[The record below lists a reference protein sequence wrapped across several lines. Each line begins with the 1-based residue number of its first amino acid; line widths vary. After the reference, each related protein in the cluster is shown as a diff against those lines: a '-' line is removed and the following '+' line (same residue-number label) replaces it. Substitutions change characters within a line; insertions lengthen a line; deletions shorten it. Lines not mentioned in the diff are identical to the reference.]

1 MNIKLSMLDTRVRNH
16 LYAHGSITDQVGLH
30 LGMKFVE
37 QALTDP
43 AIKRAARR
51 YDFTSEDLEGAYIAM
66 IECLANPC
74 IKLIPNPAI
83 PPMLVATLVFKDL
96 SRLESF
102 LGEVHRKFTPG
113 ITAEGRRLMIVETA
127 HDLAHQ
133 IWNTNT
139 MEQGEAP
146 FHVDPTGTG
155 LSSAGG
161 CLGALLFGITAPLC
175 YCFATRP
182 GR

>member
-1 MNIKLSMLDTRVRNH
+1 MNIKLSMLDTRLRNH
-16 LYAHGSITDQVGLH
+16 LYSNGSITDQIGLQ
-30 LGMKFVE
+30 LGIKFVD

-43 AIKRAARR
+43 TIKGAARQ
-51 YDFTSEDLEGAYIAM
+51 YDFTSEDLGVAYIAM

-74 IKLIPNPAI
+74 IKLVPNPTI

-102 LGEVHRKFTPG
+102 LGAVHRKCTPG
-113 ITAEGRRLMIVETA
+113 ITAEVRRLMIVETA

-139 MEQGEAP
+139 MEHGEAP

-161 CLGALLFGITAPLC
+161 CLGAFLFGIIGPLR
-175 YCFATRP
+175 YCFAKR
-182 GR
+182 